1 MNHQMETPVDLLH
14 TLIDFALHLDAHLTN
29 LLASVGIWFYV
40 VLFAI
45 IFAETGL
52 VVMPFLPGDSLLF
65 AVGALASLKD
75 SPLEL
80 PLLALTCFVG
90 ALLGDLTNYTIGKNF
105 GPKLFN
111 NSTAKILNRK
121 YLEQTEDFYRK
132 HGGKTIIIARFV
144 PIIRTF
150 APFVAGV
157 GQMSFA
163 RFLSFSLIGAGLWI
177 VPFLTVGFIFGNSP
191 VIKSNFHYI
200 VVAIILLSITP
211 ALIQVM
217 KARRAA
223 RLVTEPA
230 QR

>member
-1 MNHQMETPVDLLH
+1 MDLLH

-111 NSTAKILNRK
+111 NSTAKVLNRK

-177 VPFLTVGFIFGNSP
+177 VPFLTVGFVFGNSP

>member
-1 MNHQMETPVDLLH
+1 MELLH
-14 TLIDFALHLDAHLTN
+14 TLIDFVLHLDAHLGT

-65 AVGALASLKD
+65 AVGALASITD
-75 SPLEL
+75 TPLQL

-111 NSTAKILNRK
+111 KNTTKILNRK

-157 GQMSFA
+157 GQM
-163 RFLSFSLIGAGLWI
+163 RFTRFISFSVVGAGLWI
-177 VPFLTVGFIFGNSP
+177 VPFLTVGFMFGNSP

-200 VVAIILLSITP
+200 IVAIILLSVTP
-211 ALIQVM
+211 ALIQVI

-223 RLVTEPA
+223 RLVAEPEPI

>member
-1 MNHQMETPVDLLH
+1 MDLIH
-14 TLIDFALHLDAHLTN
+14 TLIDFVLHLDAHLTT

-65 AVGALASLKD
+65 AVGALASLQD
-75 SPLEL
+75 SPLQL
-80 PLLALTCFVG
+80 PLLALTCFVA
-90 ALLGDLTNYTIGKNF
+90 ALLGDLTNYTVGKNF
-105 GPKLFN
+105 GAKLFN
-111 NSTAKILNRK
+111 NNTAKILNRR
-121 YLEQTEDFYRK
+121 YLDQTEAFYRK

-157 GQMSFA
+157 GQMRFA

-177 VPFLTVGFIFGNSP
+177 VPFLSLGFIFGNNP
-191 VIKSNFHYI
+191 VIKSNFHYV
-200 VVAIILLSITP
+200 VVAIILLSVTP
-211 ALIQVM
+211 AMIQIL
-217 KARRAA
+217 KARRAT
-223 RLVTEPA
+223 RLVTETA